1 MVTSVLE
8 EKALTLNMLF
18 YSFQSFPPRVSLLLM
33 VNDRTWQKT
42 VPFCLSQSLSH
53 LIPSMLSPPSP
64 PASTHPPA
72 HTHEH
77 IYWNETID
85 VLFSRHGLLPML
97 FFSIYLQLH
106 PTLPPL
112 PRSRGHCCV
121 VISARL
127 SVSSG
132 LGGVQHA
139 SSPSVC
145 QSREFLECVSASR
158 PCDWWNS
165 GGLGTTCLLYCHAC
179 IVIPLFMTGSW
190 IPVIVVSD
198 LFGGGYGQPVACVSS
213 GLINR
218 SFRELGNCC
227 GHSLVDDLSRSLQ

>member
-179 IVIPLFMTGSW
+179 IVHAPTVSW
-190 IPVIVVSD
+190 MNTCYCYIRFIWHRLRPD
-198 LFGGGYGQPVACVSS
+198 SS
-213 GLINR
+213 PCEFLVQ
-218 SFRELGNCC
+218 FENCC
-227 GHSLVDDLSRSLQ
+227 GHSLIYDVSRL